1 MAAAGR
7 GVGVGGGR
15 VGVAVAPGAG
25 LAVAVHPASISAARR
40 MRRAVLCIV
49 MGMIIPEF
57 TRLPPARRGTP
68 RVIAGG
74 STYRVAGVWDRVG
87 LVSPDGIRTRDPGI
101 DRDGERVSMLYL
113 IHLT

>member
-1 MAAAGR
+1 M
-7 GVGVGGGR
+7 
-15 VGVAVAPGAG
+15 
-25 LAVAVHPASISAARR
+25 
-40 MRRAVLCIV
+40 CIV

-87 LVSPDGIRTRDPGI
+87 LVSPGGIRTRDPGI
-101 DRDGERVSMLYL
+101 DRDEPCPCAPTAATDPIPVFVGVGLVPT
-113 IHLT
+113 HLSSHGGAVILFL